1 VTHRSLTPLGA
12 TIVRMEPR
20 VALALSTL
28 LATACGG
35 VVSGGADASTWSPV
49 CPEAEPSQGTSCS
62 IEGVDCQYGCDDVL
76 VCSDGTWAGA
86 VCAGQ
91 DITCDAGPNPSAC
104 PSSLSSIP
112 SGGACT
118 GGATC
123 IYPDGLCEC
132 TSPGD
137 PTPDGGSSWFCGPE
151 PGCPMPRPRIGTAC
165 SSPSQTCDYAA
176 CGDSVT
182 CTSGVWQ
189 PAFVGCGA

>member
-1 VTHRSLTPLGA
+1 
-12 TIVRMEPR
+12 MR
-20 VALALSTL
+20 VAVVTSLL

-35 VVSGGADASTWSPV
+35 AVSNDDGGVDGGGDSGTTWSPV
-49 CPEAEPSQGTSCS
+49 CPESEPSQGSSCS
-62 IEGVDCQYGCDDVL
+62 NEGIDCEYDCNDVV

-86 VCAGQ
+86 VNAGT

-118 GGATC
+118 DEVTC
-123 IYPDGLCEC
+123 IYANGICEC

-137 PTPDGGSSWFCGPE
+137 PTPDAGASWFCGPE
-151 PGCPMPRPRIGTAC
+151 PGCPMPRPRVGAAC
-165 SSPSQTCDYAA
+165 ASPNQTCDYAP

-182 CTSGVWQ
+182 CTGGVWQ